1 MVRPLILVASLVV
14 TFSIVVCGHA
24 IAHGF
29 PDQVN
34 DPTTFS
40 GFDSSCPPEERVR
53 LYQSF
58 TPTRRVL
65 SGIDLRVLAFT
76 HFAGLEVRI
85 QVLEGSLDGP
95 VLGEDVA
102 VVPSVPQTQFTT
114 ALIHFDF
121 SPPLITRPGSEYFI
135 AWMGRRPSFW
145 IGSPA
150 DTYSGGRVY
159 TCTGAPWTPSID
171 MNFITYGEPAA
182 DSAAVRRP
190 RIGAPSTP
198 SGTTGVIQQSGRYSW
213 GALKVTYR

>member
-1 MVRPLILVASLVV
+1 MVRPLIRVAGLIVSFVAS
-14 TFSIVVCGHA
+14 GNA

-85 QVLEGSLDGP
+85 QILEGGLDGP
-95 VLGEDVA
+95 VLGEAVA

-114 ALIHFDF
+114 ALVHFDF
-121 SPPLITRPGSEYFI
+121 SPPLNTRPGSEYFI

-145 IGSPA
+145 IGSPT
-150 DTYSGGRVY
+150 DTYTGGRVY
-159 TCTGAPWTPSID
+159 TCTGAPWTPSND

-182 DSAAVRRP
+182 AAAVGRRP
-190 RIGAPSTP
+190 RTDTPLTSSST
-198 SGTTGVIQQSGRYSW
+198 SVSIEESVGRSW